1 MNKFVASAC
10 AVAAG
15 ATSASAVNSFDL
27 SQAETAK
34 PWSVEVATRALYDS
48 NPYNK
53 PDADTSAK
61 DSFGV
66 WVIPKMGVNFVR
78 DQIFLGARYTY
89 DARYY
94 ERFSKTDQ
102 SHEAEGI
109 LDYKPNERLEVTA
122 RDSFAYSDQPAIL
135 QGSGA
140 QSGYRSDQSGFR
152 NRAELSLKAAAT
164 RDLVVG
170 AGFYGTAYDYDEAGH
185 PGSYSALLDR
195 TENLFTVNVT
205 KRLLPGLSIGP
216 GYQFGL
222 VNYSGNDYL
231 YSTNSTTTAWG
242 GIPKSD
248 SRNNYTHYAYLEV
261 DYALSSQL
269 NLSARGGAMYT
280 HYDSYSNQDGWNPY
294 GSISL
299 RYTYMRDCSAELG
312 FIHTISATD
321 IATAGTVPGSIPTL
335 SQETSSIYLNVEHR
349 LSHHIWANLWTQA
362 QAGHFTGGAYD
373 SQNEN
378 YIWVAPTLEYRCD
391 AHVFGLLMH
400 LTPQVGYAFQTLAS
414 DAPNRDFSRQTVYI
428 GLKAT
433 Y

>member
-66 WVIPKMGVNFVR
+66 WVIPKIGVNFVR

-94 ERFSKTDQ
+94 ERFSKADQ
-102 SHEAEGI
+102 SHEVEGI
-109 LDYKPNERLEVTA
+109 MNYKPSERIEVTA
-122 RDSFAYSDQPAIL
+122 RDSFAYSDQPSIT
-135 QGSGA
+135 QGSGT
-140 QSGYRSDQSGFR
+140 QSTYRADQSSFR
-152 NRAELSLKAAAT
+152 NRGEFSLKAAAT
-164 RDLVVG
+164 RDLLVG
-170 AGFYGTAYDYDEAGH
+170 AGYYSTVYDYDEAGK
-185 PGSYSALLDR
+185 PGSYSSLLDR
-195 TENLFTVNVT
+195 NENLFNVNVT
-205 KRLLPGLSIGP
+205 KKLSPGLSIGP

-222 VNYSGNDYL
+222 VNYTGNDFIK
-231 YSTNSTTTAWG
+231 AG
-242 GIPKSD
+242 GLKSD
-248 SRNNYTHYAYLEV
+248 SRNNYTHYGYLEV
-261 DYALSSQL
+261 DYALSSKL
-269 NLSARGGAMYT
+269 NLSVRGGAMYT
-280 HYDSYSNQDGWNPY
+280 HYDSYSSEDGWNPY
-294 GSISL
+294 GSVTLKYS
-299 RYTYMRDCSAELG
+299 YMRDCSVELG
-312 FIHTISATD
+312 FIHTMSATD
-321 IATAGTVPGSIPTL
+321 VANVAADNTPTL
-335 SQETSSIYLNVEHR
+335 SQEASSIYLNVEHR

-362 QAGHFTGGAYD
+362 QTAQFTGGAFN

-378 YIWVAPTLEYRCD
+378 YVWVAPTLDYRCD
-391 AHVFGLLMH
+391 VRPFGLLVH
-400 LTPQVGYAFQTLAS
+400 LTPQVGYAFQSLTS
-414 DAPNRDFSRQTVYI
+414 DAQGRDFSRHTVYI